1 VSAAVTKTKD
11 LSTPLLTQVAETV
24 TRFGV
29 PAFILCL
36 PLEFTSQLFKLQLAR
51 IVLGVVALAYAYL
64 VVIGVRKVVLP
75 LSASN
80 ILLAGLVTF
89 AVLSWLFT
97 RAAGS
102 LNALADIVLY
112 PVVAVLVFNLSRSE
126 LDHRN
131 AWIAFLVSGIAIAIL
146 VVFLH
151 FTHLYIWRAD
161 PEGIRVNATFGDPNV
176 AARFLTLTA
185 CAGVVLFAGRVRLD
199 RLAAAA
205 VALCSAFTAFTLS
218 KSALL
223 LYPASLVISVFFGSD
238 RRRAAVIAAVGLVIF
253 GASVLTTPGAE
264 PRVERAIQQIT
275 GGAHFVVSP
284 PASTT
289 NQQIASSNL
298 DLVRVYLI
306 NAGWQMFL
314 DHPITGVGFGG
325 YQHALTTTYKRYLPA
340 QPPATLSHTAGVT
353 LLAELGLVGMLLF
366 LGFLVLL
373 ARDVVVSIRRRT
385 PWRNWVLVPAVVIL
399 PILAYSQVEGRMLEE
414 PYLWLA
420 LGLLYSARALERSTR
435 TVELPSA

>member
-1 VSAAVTKTKD
+1 VSAAITKTED
-11 LSTPLLTQVAETV
+11 LSPPLLTQVATTV
-24 TRFGV
+24 TRFGLPV
-29 PAFILCL
+29 FIFCL

-51 IVLGVVALAYAYL
+51 IVLGIVALAYAYL
-64 VVIGVRKVVLP
+64 VVTGVRKVALP
-75 LSASN
+75 LSAGN
-80 ILLAGLVTF
+80 ILLAALVAF
-89 AVLSWLFT
+89 AVLDWLFT
-97 RAAGS
+97 RAPGS

-112 PVVAVLVFNLSRSE
+112 PIVAVLVFNLSRSE
-126 LDHRN
+126 EDHRN
-131 AWIAFLVSGIAIAIL
+131 AWIAFLISGIAIAVL

-151 FTHLYIWRAD
+151 FTHLSIWRPD

-176 AARFLTLTA
+176 AARFLTMTA
-185 CAGVVLFAGRVRLD
+185 CAGVVMFASRMRLD

-205 VALCSAFTAFTLS
+205 VAACSAFTAFTLS

-223 LYPASLVISVFFGSD
+223 LYPASLVISAFFGGD
-238 RRRAAVIAAVGLVIF
+238 RRRAAAITAVGLVIF

-275 GGAHFVVSP
+275 GGAQFVVNP

-289 NQQIASSNL
+289 NEQIASSNL

-340 QPPATLSHTAGVT
+340 QPPATLSHTALVT
-353 LLAELGLVGMLLF
+353 LLAELGLVGILLF

-373 ARDVVVSIRRRT
+373 AREVVISIRLRT
-385 PWRNWVLVPAVVIL
+385 PWRSWVVLPAVVIL
-399 PILAYSQVEGRMLEE
+399 AILAYSQVEGRMLEE

-420 LGLLYSARALERSTR
+420 LGLLYSARALEHSVR
-435 TVELPSA
+435 TVELPA